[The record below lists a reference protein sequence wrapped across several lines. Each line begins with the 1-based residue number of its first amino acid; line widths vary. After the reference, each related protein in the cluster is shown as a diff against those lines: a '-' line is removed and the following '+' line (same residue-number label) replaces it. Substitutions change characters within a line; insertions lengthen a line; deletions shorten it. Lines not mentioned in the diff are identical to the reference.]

1 MNEIGEVGADAV
13 MRINTEKETGSPN
26 LTEENKMLEVS
37 LNELRLELEELDT
50 AYFEPQPNRTGMI
63 PPTTDLQ

>member
-1 MNEIGEVGADAV
+1 VNEIEEVGADAM

-50 AYFEPQPNRTGMI
+50 ACFEHTPNLIGRE
-63 PPTTDLQ
+63 